1 MSDSLRLHGLYRP
14 WNSPDQ
20 NTGVGHCSLLQG
32 IFPAQ
37 GSNPGLPHCRQILS
51 QLSHKGSP
59 FICYHSVTRQA
70 PLSMELSRQEYWSG
84 SVSSVAQWCQTLC
97 DPMNHSTPG
106 LLVHHHLLEFTQTHV
121 HRVSDAMQP
130 SQVVPFSSEFFAMS
144 QLFTLGGQST
154 GVSALASF
162 LPKKSQG

>member
-97 DPMNHSTPG
+97 DPIDCSMPG
-106 LLVHHHLLEFTQTHV
+106 FPIHHQLPELTQTHV
-121 HRVSDAMQP
+121 HRVGDAIQP
-130 SQVVPFSSEFFAMS
+130 SNHPSSPSSPAFNLS
-144 QLFTLGGQST
+144 QHQGLFQ
-154 GVSALASF
+154 
-162 LPKKSQG
+162 

>member
-1 MSDSLRLHGLYRP
+1 MLESESESCSVMSDSLWPHGLYRP

-70 PLSMELSRQEYWSG
+70 PLSVGFSRQEYWSG
-84 SVSSVAQWCQTLC
+84 LPFPPPG
-97 DPMNHSTPG
+97 DLPNPGIEPMSP
-106 LLVHHHLLEFTQTHV
+106 
-121 HRVSDAMQP
+121 
-130 SQVVPFSSEFFAMS
+130 
-144 QLFTLGGQST
+144 
-154 GVSALASF
+154 ALAGGF
-162 LPKKSQG
+162 FTTEPPGKSNIMQKLSQ